1 MVFLAQYLM
10 LHCSILKHN
19 IPSCTLCKTNLC
31 FTVRRGCRPR
41 SSSSSPR
48 CSAHV
53 SRFFFCSIP
62 SLSSPS
68 FRRPNSSPP
77 LYSRFCFCGAHSR
90 HFGTFHHCNF
100 ACFAFLHVFTHAAPL
115 RLRVSALLLLLLGVC
130 LAQIDPC
137 DHVPSGTS
145 PTPTLA
151 SPPVSCT

>member
-10 LHCSILKHN
+10 HHCSILKHN
-19 IPSCTLCKTNLC
+19 NPSCTLCKTNLC
-31 FTVRRGCRPR
+31 FMARKCCRPR
-41 SSSSSPR
+41 SSSSLLR

-53 SRFFFCSIP
+53 TRCSFCSIP
-62 SLSSPS
+62 SLLSPS
-68 FRRPNSSPP
+68 SHRPNSSPP
-77 LYSRFCFCGAHSR
+77 LYSRFCFCGAPSR
-90 HFGTFHHCNF
+90 HLCTFHHLNF
-100 ACFAFLHVFTHAAPL
+100 PCVAVAHDHIHATPL

-137 DHVPSGTS
+137 NHVPSGTS